1 MKGAFNKLSNTVS
14 TLFSALFG
22 TAARQSDHRRLTQY
36 IVTLNQKENP
46 REIISEASLCLKDIL
61 DYRLFAFVIRKET
74 GIDVWLDPRMY
85 KKSLESVIIKDFSI
99 TDTADINYMNHQFHA
114 DEAEW
119 EYSMENLVS
128 YDLME
133 ENCQAKI
140 YMLPNRTLLNY
151 HDEIVNII
159 LKSTGVTLS
168 RQMNI
173 ARLTDAAALDPL
185 TGCYNRREF
194 ENQIQRSVADAT
206 RHKKALSV
214 FMFDI
219 DHFKRVNDTY
229 GHPAGDKVLKEIAAL
244 VNRNMRRGDTL
255 SRYGGEEFIA
265 ILPETDKQ
273 KAMEL
278 ADRLRKKIA
287 ALKIEANTGVIKVTA
302 SFGVAQLHHHT
313 EGSRLIQ
320 DADCML
326 YKAKRNGRNTVM
338 PGLIKICPQKASDA
352 RIAGHTG
359 C

>member
-1 MKGAFNKLSNTVS
+1 MKGAFNKLSNSVS

-36 IVTLNQKENP
+36 IVTLNQKESP
-46 REIISEASLCLKDIL
+46 EEIISEASMCLKDIL
-61 DYRLFAFVIRKET
+61 NYRLFAFVIKKEN
-74 GIDVWLDPRMY
+74 GIDVGLDPRMY

-99 TDTADINYMNHQFHA
+99 TNTASINYMNHQFHP
-114 DEAEW
+114 DETEW

-140 YMLPNRTLLNY
+140 YMLPNRTMLNY

-159 LKSTGVTLS
+159 LKSTGIALS

-194 ENQIQRSVADAT
+194 ESQIQRSVADAT

-214 FMFDI
+214 FMLDI
-219 DHFKRVNDTY
+219 DHFKVVNDTY
-229 GHPAGDKVLKEIAAL
+229 GHPAGDKVLKEVAAI
-244 VNRNMRRGDTL
+244 VNQNMRKGDTL

-265 ILPETDKQ
+265 ILPETDKH

-278 ADRLRKKIA
+278 ADRLRQKIA
-287 ALKIEANTGVIKVTA
+287 AREVPTDQGVIRVTA
-302 SFGVAQLHHHT
+302 SFGVAQLHHNT

-338 PGLIKICPQKASDA
+338 PGLIKICPPKGSDA
-352 RIAGHTG
+352 MIVGNNG
-359 C
+359 